1 MKFKPKEF
9 HFPAGI
15 KYEQR
20 RVQRGL
26 DFLEKKSSIFINKV
40 NRLHITLGMVCLVLD
55 NVFPDE
61 EWRENRTNILKIYE
75 EFKSRDSFKDTV
87 TN

>member
-1 MKFKPKEF
+1 M
-9 HFPAGI
+9 
-15 KYEQR
+15 
-20 RVQRGL
+20 
-26 DFLEKKSSIFINKV
+26 NKV

-61 EWRENRTNILKIYE
+61 KWKENRSDILKVYE

-87 TN
+87 TT